1 MDDERPDDL
10 GIEVK
15 SDEESDS
22 GGDLVPMVIEKPKE
36 KWDCESILSMLERKI
51 KSSCLLICVI
61 WKITLNHV
69 LFLLQVHIQIFITT
83 LS

>member
-1 MDDERPDDL
+1 MHAVMDDERPDDL

-22 GGDLVPMVIEKPKE
+22 RGDLVPMVIEKPKE

-51 KSSCLLICVI
+51 KSSCLQICVI
-61 WKITLNHV
+61 
-69 LFLLQVHIQIFITT
+69 
-83 LS
+83 

>member
-10 GIEVK
+10 GIEIK

-61 WKITLNHV
+61 WK
-69 LFLLQVHIQIFITT
+69 LL
-83 LS
+83 

>member
-22 GGDLVPMVIEKPKE
+22 GGDLVPMVIENPKE
-36 KWDCESILSMLERKI
+36 KWDCESIISMLECKI
-51 KSSCLLICVI
+51 NSSFLLIHLI
-61 WKITLNHV
+61 WKLP
-69 LFLLQVHIQIFITT
+69 
-83 LS
+83 

>member
-36 KWDCESILSMLERKI
+36 KWDCESILSMLERKM
-51 KSSCLLICVI
+51 SSCLLICVI
-61 WKITLNHV
+61 WK
-69 LFLLQVHIQIFITT
+69 LL
-83 LS
+83 

>member
-36 KWDCESILSMLERKI
+36 KWDCESILSMLERKM
-51 KSSCLLICVI
+51 KVLVSVNLCDL
-61 WKITLNHV
+61 KITLNHV

-83 LS
+83 PS

>member
-1 MDDERPDDL
+1 MDDERPNDL

-61 WKITLNHV
+61 WN
-69 LFLLQVHIQIFITT
+69 LL
-83 LS
+83 